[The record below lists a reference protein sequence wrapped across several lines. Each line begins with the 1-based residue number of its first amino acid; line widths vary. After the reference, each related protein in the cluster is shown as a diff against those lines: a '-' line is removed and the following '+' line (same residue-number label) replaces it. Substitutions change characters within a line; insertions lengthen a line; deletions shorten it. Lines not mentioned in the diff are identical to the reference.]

1 MSILLG
7 YYPDWVEAM
16 PPAKVPYK
24 RYTHLTHAFALFNPE
39 GTLKAP
45 LHAAEFCRRA
55 RAAKVIPILAVG
67 GAESGRAY
75 AKAPTE
81 QVATQ
86 ITALVQKNGYV
97 GVDIDWEFPDT
108 PGAPQKLVA
117 LARALRK
124 RLPTAL
130 LTAAVP
136 GSEWNGKHYDA
147 TALLPL
153 LDFVNIMAYD
163 FAGPWSAESGHNAP
177 YSFCES
183 SIAYWIRR
191 GWPANKLVLGLPSY
205 GRGFMTRAFGLKPTG
220 KSPHEYTGFTEVS
233 GLSVENWERRRDP
246 KEHVPYL
253 VSRKG
258 DEIIS
263 YDDPESIA
271 LKAVL
276 AKKSG
281 LAGCFFWEITQDD
294 GSLVAATK
302 SNFVVK

>member
-1 MSILLG
+1 MILLG

-16 PPAKVPYK
+16 PPAKVPYTC
-24 RYTHLTHAFALFNPE
+24 YTHLAHAFALFQQD

-45 LHAAEFCRRA
+45 HQAAELCRRA
-55 RAAKVIPILAVG
+55 KAAKVVPILAVG
-67 GAESGRAY
+67 GAESGLAY
-75 AKAPTE
+75 AKATTE
-81 QVATQ
+81 TLTRQ
-86 ITALVQKNGYV
+86 ILEIVEKNGYS

-117 LARALRK
+117 LARALRQ
-124 RLPTAL
+124 RLPQNAL

-147 TALLPL
+147 KALLPL
-153 LDFVNIMAYD
+153 LDYVNIMAYD

-183 SIAYWIRR
+183 AIAYWKAR
-191 GWPANKLVLGLPSY
+191 GWPAHKLLLGLPSY
-205 GRGFMTRAFGLKPTG
+205 GRGFKASTFGEKPTG
-220 KSPHEYTGFTEVS
+220 KSAHEYTGYTEILPLIAK
-233 GLSVENWERRRDP
+233 GWKKQRAP
-246 KEHVPYL
+246 KERVPYL
-253 VSRKG
+253 VSPDGK
-258 DEIIS
+258 EIIS

-271 LKAVL
+271 LKAAL

-294 GSLVAATK
+294 GALAGATK
-302 SNFVVK
+302 IK